1 MTMSSDG
8 QDYDERPIRYHVV
21 GLAKAHGGPVLEI
34 GTGSCACMAL
44 SLALNGLQVTAV
56 DLSAEAIRLARQKAR
71 ERKVAAQI
79 TFRRADAARLPFDK
93 GSYGVVVAFDALYYA
108 SHPEQVLAEM
118 FRVCADN
125 GLIIVT
131 ELNAARR
138 KALRHKNNGL
148 AERLPGLLSGYCCAC
163 ERVGESSPPLV
174 YLGDTLLSAGGKV
187 SIPLIRRWLADLGL
201 RPG

>member
-1 MTMSSDG
+1 MSSDG
-8 QDYDERPIRYHVV
+8 QDYDERPIRSHVV
-21 GLAKAHGGPVLEI
+21 GLAKAHDGPVLEI

-93 GSYGVVVAFDALYYA
+93 GSYGVVVAFDALYHA

-118 FRVCADN
+118 FRVCASD
-125 GLIIVT
+125 GLIIIT
-131 ELNAARR
+131 ELNAAGR
-138 KALRHKNNGL
+138 KALRHKDNGV
-148 AERLPGLLSGYCCAC
+148 ERRLPGLLSRHCRAC
-163 ERVGESSPPLV
+163 ERVQAPYHKSFVCQKKGE
-174 YLGDTLLSAGGKV
+174 
-187 SIPLIRRWLADLGL
+187 
-201 RPG
+201 

>member
-1 MTMSSDG
+1 MSAGG
-8 QDYDERPIRYHVV
+8 QDYDDRPICSHVV

-44 SLALNGLQVTAV
+44 RLARGGLQVIAV

-71 ERKVAAQI
+71 EMKVTAQI
-79 TFRRADAARLPFDK
+79 TFRRANAARFPFDK
-93 GSYGVVVAFDALYYA
+93 GSYGVVVAFDALYHT

-131 ELNAARR
+131 ELNAAGC

-148 AERLPGLLSGYCCAC
+148 AERLPGLLSGYCCAY
-163 ERVGESSPPLV
+163 ERVNDLYRTSFVCRKKGE
-174 YLGDTLLSAGGKV
+174 
-187 SIPLIRRWLADLGL
+187 
-201 RPG
+201 